1 MIPLGWMT
9 SIKAKLGVVVLGSVV
24 AGLAGGAFLL
34 LQDVRMRYSLVV
46 AVVISVVAIQV
57 LARGMTA
64 PLREM
69 AAASRRMAAGD
80 HTARVSEASTRG
92 RDEVGQLAAD
102 FNTMAAEL
110 ERVDAQRRRLV
121 ADASHELRTPIT
133 ALRAL
138 LENLADGVT
147 RPDPDALAVAL
158 AQTERLGRLVE
169 QLLDL
174 SRLEA
179 GEVPLH
185 RSPVAVAELA
195 ERAAA
200 EARSHCASLG
210 RRVTV
215 VVEEVGAGP
224 GELVLHADAERLA
237 QVLANLLDNA
247 TRHAPAGGT
256 VRLLARRSPQ
266 GPRPGVRLE
275 VVDDGPGV
283 AEADRERVFDR
294 FARADDARARTAR
307 TTQETGG
314 TGLGLAIVRWVVELH
329 GGTVRIGDPPGSAL
343 HGPGAGCRVVVDLP
357 A

>member
-1 MIPLGWMT
+1 MIPLAWMT

-46 AVVISVVAIQV
+46 AVVISLIAIQV

-80 HTARVSEASTRG
+80 HTARVSAASTRG

-185 RSPVAVAELA
+185 RTPVAVADLA

-210 RRVTV
+210 RRVRV
-215 VVEEVGAGP
+215 VVDAEPVEVQ
-224 GELVLHADAERLA
+224 ADGERLA

-247 TRHAPAGGT
+247 TRHAPDGGT
-256 VRLLARRSPQ
+256 VRLRARRSLHGSEQ
-266 GPRPGVRLE
+266 GVRLE
-275 VVDDGPGV
+275 VLDDGPGV
-283 AEADRERVFDR
+283 AAADRERVFDR

-329 GGTVRIGDPPGSAL
+329 GGSVRIGDPPGSAV

>member
-1 MIPLGWMT
+1 MIPLAWMT

-34 LQDVRMRYSLVV
+34 LQDVRMRYSLLV
-46 AVVISVVAIQV
+46 AVAISVLALQV

-80 HTARVSEASTRG
+80 HTVRVSAASTRG

-185 RSPVAVAELA
+185 RSPVALAELA

-200 EARSHCASLG
+200 EARSHCASLD
-210 RRVTV
+210 RQVA
-215 VVEEVGAGP
+215 VEVD
-224 GELVLHADAERLA
+224 ADDVQLPADPERLA

-256 VRLLARRSPQ
+256 VRLLARRTTRSIGTPA
-266 GPRPGVRLE
+266 GVRIE

-283 AEADRERVFDR
+283 APADRERVFDR
-294 FARADDARARTAR
+294 FARADDARTRTAG
-307 TTQETGG
+307 ETGG

-329 GGTVRIGDPPGSAL
+329 GGSVRIGEPPGSAV

-357 A
+357 S

>member
-1 MIPLGWMT
+1 VIPLAWMT

-34 LQDVRMRYSLVV
+34 LQDVRMRYSLLV
-46 AVVISVVAIQV
+46 AVVISVLAIQV

-69 AAASRRMAAGD
+69 AAVSRRMAAGD
-80 HTARVSEASTRG
+80 HTARVSAGSTRG

-185 RSPVAVAELA
+185 RSPVVVAELC

-210 RRVTV
+210 RQVHV
-215 VVEEVGAGP
+215 VVDVERVEVGADP
-224 GELVLHADAERLA
+224 ERLA

-256 VRLLARRSPQ
+256 VRLLAHRPPH
-266 GPRPGVRLE
+266 GTGPGVRIE
-275 VVDDGPGV
+275 VVDDGPGIV
-283 AEADRERVFDR
+283 AADRERVFDR

-307 TTQETGG
+307 ATRETGG

-329 GGTVRIGDPPGSAL
+329 GGTVRIGDPPGSAV

>member
-34 LQDVRMRYSLVV
+34 LQDVRMRYSLLV
-46 AVVISVVAIQV
+46 AVVISVLAIQL

-80 HTARVSEASTRG
+80 HGVRVSAASTRG

-147 RPDPDALAVAL
+147 RPDPHTLEVAL

-210 RRVTV
+210 REV
-215 VVEEVGAGP
+215 VVDVDVDDVPP
-224 GELVLHADAERLA
+224 GGLVLQADPERLA

-256 VRLLARRSPQ
+256 VRLLARRSL
-266 GPRPGVRLE
+266 RGVRLE
-275 VVDDGPGV
+275 VVDDGPGI
-283 AEADRERVFDR
+283 ATADRERVFDR
-294 FARADDARARTAR
+294 FARADDARTRTAG
-307 TTQETGG
+307 ETGG

-329 GGTVRIGDPPGSAL
+329 GGSVRVGEPPGSAA

-357 A
+357 T